1 MSSSVSTITTLC
13 NYTRP
18 PDLTCFADGIVV
30 PVLPFALTKRSGVK
44 PDQVQTWISIFLA
57 VYGAALLA
65 AAPVFGWVADRSSS
79 RRMPLLFG
87 LLALGGSTAMLCV
100 GDSIGM
106 LAAGRVL
113 QGVSAAVVWVVG
125 LALLVDTVGSE
136 GVGQAMGYI
145 GLSMSLAILLA
156 PLLGGIVFDTAGY
169 YAVFAMAFGLIVLD
183 ILLRLFMIEKKVAV
197 RWLPEAAPA
206 RVPTE
211 TAKDGKNDAE
221 AQRQSTATDI
231 ELAPTAGA
239 SRLSNRVESEA
250 EPLPVEQPSRLT
262 RLPPVLYLF
271 TSRRILNALWAC
283 MIQASLLTAFDSML
297 PLFVRDTFH
306 WNSIGAGLIFLP
318 IVIVSFLGPP
328 IGYASDRVGPRW
340 FATAGFIIA
349 CPFLILLRLVDTN
362 TIQQKVL
369 LCALLALFGTA
380 MTLVLTPM
388 MAEITYAVDN
398 KAQRHPPGFFG
409 KNGAYAQAY
418 SLFNMAWAG
427 GCLVG
432 PLIGGLINQRAGWGT
447 ATLVLGLISIIT
459 AVPTAI
465 WTGGSIFKERQR
477 RLAIAA
483 REERRQ
489 D

>member
-1 MSSSVSTITTLC
+1 
-13 NYTRP
+13 
-18 PDLTCFADGIVV
+18 
-30 PVLPFALTKRSGVK
+30 
-44 PDQVQTWISIFLA
+44 
-57 VYGAALLA
+57 
-65 AAPVFGWVADRSSS
+65 
-79 RRMPLLFG
+79 
-87 LLALGGSTAMLCV
+87 
-100 GDSIGM
+100 
-106 LAAGRVL
+106 
-113 QGVSAAVVWVVG
+113 
-125 LALLVDTVGSE
+125 
-136 GVGQAMGYI
+136 
-145 GLSMSLAILLA
+145 
-156 PLLGGIVFDTAGY
+156 
-169 YAVFAMAFGLIVLD
+169 
-183 ILLRLFMIEKKVAV
+183 V

-250 EPLPVEQPSRLT
+250 EPLPVEPPSRLT